1 MTSFDDAPGIASQL
15 RNCRRYW
22 LGYGT
27 EERTDDGVTLYR
39 SGVRHGQLNG
49 ILRVTEGRFS
59 EALVRGKSFG
69 PLPWLWWV
77 GPDSYPGLADDLL
90 AAGGAEV
97 GRLPVMAAPVD
108 RVADVEVPAGLT
120 IEQILAPGSLEPFVD
135 AYAGPLGVDED
146 QRRAALRMEAA
157 HPDAPQH
164 LIRFAGWMDGRL
176 VATSALL
183 DSDGVAG
190 IYVVATREPYR
201 GRGIGAALTAAA
213 VAEGRRRGLA
223 VTSLQAS
230 AMGKPVYERLGLR
243 TVAEYRL
250 FHHS

>member
-1 MTSFDDAPGIASQL
+1 MTSFDDASGVAAQL

-22 LGYGT
+22 LGYGG

-49 ILRVTEGRFS
+49 ILRVTDGRFP
-59 EALVRGKSFG
+59 EALVRAGGFG

-90 AAGGAEV
+90 AAGGTEV
-97 GRLPVMAAPVD
+97 GRMPVLAAPAG
-108 RVADVEVPAGLT
+108 RVADVGVPAGLT
-120 IEQILAPGSLEPFVD
+120 IEQISGPGSLESFVD
-135 AYAGPLGVDED
+135 AYAGPMGVADD
-146 QRRAALRMEAA
+146 QRGAALRMEAG

-164 LIRFAGWMDGRL
+164 LVRFAGWMDGRL

-190 IYVVATREPYR
+190 IYVVATQEAYR
-201 GRGIGAALTAAA
+201 GRGIGAAMTAAA
-213 VAEGRRRGLA
+213 VAEGRRRGPA
-223 VTSLQAS
+223 VVSLQAS
-230 AMGKPVYERLGLR
+230 ALGKPVYERLGLR
-243 TVAEYRL
+243 TVAGYRL
-250 FHHS
+250 FSHP